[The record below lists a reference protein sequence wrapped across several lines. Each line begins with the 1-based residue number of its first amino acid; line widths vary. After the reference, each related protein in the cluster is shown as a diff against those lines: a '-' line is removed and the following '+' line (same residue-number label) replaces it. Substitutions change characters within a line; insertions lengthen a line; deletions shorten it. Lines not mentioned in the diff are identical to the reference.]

1 MDPRHDLR
9 DAEEHAAICAA
20 LEQLPADHPVRVAYL
35 DRVDTIALTHLVAD
49 RPELVEA
56 LKEAYLKGFGR
67 LMRSAGHFRP

>member
-1 MDPRHDLR
+1 MDPRDDLR
-9 DAEEHAAICAA
+9 DAEERAAVTAA
-20 LEQLPADHPVRVAYL
+20 LELLPADHPARVAYQ
-35 DRVDTIALTHLVAD
+35 DHADTIALTHLVAD